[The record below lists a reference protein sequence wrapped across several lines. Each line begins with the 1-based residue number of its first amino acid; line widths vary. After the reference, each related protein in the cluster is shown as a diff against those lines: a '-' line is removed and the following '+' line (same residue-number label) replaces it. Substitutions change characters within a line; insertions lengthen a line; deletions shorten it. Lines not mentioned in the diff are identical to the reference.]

1 MKRFLIAACAAGA
14 VFTGI
19 AQAQD
24 LPQSVVQPYLAYQ
37 QALDNGD
44 MTAALAAARQA
55 YEAGEA
61 ENVSR
66 ETMGLLAENYAMVAS
81 EMGQYE
87 FARDTWRESARIGDR
102 EHIEPIQRAWRWHNA
117 ARNALL
123 AEDTGDA
130 RRCSR
135 AAAQLLYDAGP
146 LAGDDRMFAA
156 EAYIFAARMSM
167 RVGNAR
173 GMRDPAVAALEILQA
188 TGAQPGMTY
197 AYLHY
202 MAGISEMVW
211 GNNYE
216 AGYHLL
222 MAEYMSADIEA
233 MDDIETASHALY
245 LLTWSRN
252 NEAGVNPS
260 ELLDADPIYQAY
272 YADDEE
278 DADPPGFVDAKTIEL
293 VHPEYPHE
301 AERDGYEGAVVVGY
315 SIDETGHVV
324 DPRIVTAIPSGYFDE
339 TVLDAVRTW
348 TFEPAT
354 QDGVPVRRDGMS
366 VAFSFTFQND

>member
-1 MKRFLIAACAAGA
+1 MKRFFIAACAAGA
-14 VFTGI
+14 VLTGG

-37 QALDNGD
+37 RALESGD
-44 MTAALAAARQA
+44 MNAALAAARQA

-66 ETMGLLAENYAMVAS
+66 ETMGLLAENYATVAS
-81 EMGQYE
+81 EAGQYE
-87 FARDTWRESARIGDR
+87 LARDTWRESARIGDR
-102 EHIEPIQRAWRWHNA
+102 ERVEPIERAWRWHNA

-146 LAGDDRMFAA
+146 LAGDDRTFAA

-188 TGAQPGMTY
+188 TGAQPDITY

-202 MAGISEMVW
+202 MAGLSHMIW
-211 GNNYE
+211 GENRE
-216 AGYHLL
+216 AAYHLS

-233 MDDIETASHALY
+233 MSDINLASKALE
-245 LLTWSRN
+245 LIAWARN
-252 NEAGVNPS
+252 DANDGSAR

-278 DADPPGFVDAKTIEL
+278 DADPPGFVDAEPL
-293 VHPEYPHE
+293 DRADVEYPYE
-301 AERDGYEGAVVVGY
+301 ALRRGYEGVVVV
-315 SIDETGHVV
+315 SFSVDEAGDVV
-324 DPRIVTAIPSGYFDE
+324 DPRIVTAIPPDYFEDA
-339 TVLDAVRTW
+339 VLDVIREW
-348 TFEPAT
+348 TYTPAT
-354 QDGVPVRRDGMS
+354 QDGVPVRRDGVS
-366 VAFSFTFQND
+366 VGFSFHLAG